1 MMELREIIKK
11 LIISYPIIY
20 GCTMMAA
27 FVCCLVFHPD
37 AVFGIDYLGKALVFA
52 LAGDL
57 PSLVFCSKRELSH
70 REWMVRQII
79 HLLMLEGVLLLF
91 GWFLKYYE
99 TVAEGV
105 FFFFIVLLVYIVVR
119 ILAFSGDF
127 KDAKEI
133 NQVLAKRKND
143 KK

>member
-1 MMELREIIKK
+1 MELREIIKK

-70 REWMVRQII
+70 GQADHTSAHAGGCAFII
-79 HLLMLEGVLLLF
+79 R
-91 GWFLKYYE
+91 
-99 TVAEGV
+99 
-105 FFFFIVLLVYIVVR
+105 LVPE
-119 ILAFSGDF
+119 IL
-127 KDAKEI
+127 
-133 NQVLAKRKND
+133 
-143 KK
+143 

>member
-1 MMELREIIKK
+1 MELREIIKK

-57 PSLVFCSKRELSH
+57 PSLVFCL
-70 REWMVRQII
+70 
-79 HLLMLEGVLLLF
+79 
-91 GWFLKYYE
+91 
-99 TVAEGV
+99 
-105 FFFFIVLLVYIVVR
+105 FFI
-119 ILAFSGDF
+119 ILSFGKNLINF
-127 KDAKEI
+127 LCIFEI
-133 NQVLAKRKND
+133 S
-143 KK
+143 

>member
-1 MMELREIIKK
+1 
-11 LIISYPIIY
+11 
-20 GCTMMAA
+20 
-27 FVCCLVFHPD
+27 
-37 AVFGIDYLGKALVFA
+37 
-52 LAGDL
+52 
-57 PSLVFCSKRELSH
+57 
-70 REWMVRQII
+70 MVRQII

-119 ILAFSGDF
+119 ILAFSEDF